1 MLKKKQNESQRITTR
16 RRMTTNPKMT
26 ADEVRAA
33 SRKSGKAF
41 CKVCFDA
48 GKPETEYTSHYP
60 RSAPGPDGKL
70 VCPTLLNQSCLTC
83 GRKGHTSSYCGKR
96 KPMTTTKPIT
106 MRTKPP
112 APTTMAMPPPAK
124 RAHYNPKSNAF
135 GALTDDTNDTNDTNA
150 NSQPQTMAERLKKS
164 LTPARQPMQPM
175 QPMQPPS
182 KKLLELP
189 PRSQFWWQDED

>member
-1 MLKKKQNESQRITTR
+1 MNTT
-16 RRMTTNPKMT
+16 TSP
-26 ADEVRAA
+26 ADQARAA

-83 GRKGHTSSYCGKR
+83 GQKGHTISYCGKR
-96 KPMTTTKPIT
+96 KPMTTTTTPMT
-106 MRTKPP
+106 TTTKPM
-112 APTTMAMPPPAK
+112 TTTTKPMPAK
-124 RAHYNPKSNAF
+124 REHYNPKSNAF
-135 GALTDDTNDTNDTNA
+135 GALTDDTDTDTK
-150 NSQPQTMAERLKKS
+150 PQTMAERLKLLAQPLNVQPLNVQP
-164 LTPARQPMQPM
+164 LTNKTLTLPLP
-175 QPMQPPS
+175 
-182 KKLLELP
+182 LLP